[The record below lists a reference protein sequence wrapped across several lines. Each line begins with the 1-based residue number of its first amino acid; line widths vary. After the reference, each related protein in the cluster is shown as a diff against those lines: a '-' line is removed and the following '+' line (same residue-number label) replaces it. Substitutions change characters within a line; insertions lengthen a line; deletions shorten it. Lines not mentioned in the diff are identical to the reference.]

1 VSELR
6 AARLRRGA
14 NQSNKNS
21 RDFRPDS
28 FSNGLEAYPGASST
42 RAPQPNMNDLSTRD
56 IAAAR
61 PSHPSQTPL
70 LPAKHHPSQDQDIQR
85 VFLDKANLQKFKD
98 MVVLQMRK
106 KDLRNQVL
114 VDHRTQ
120 MESERTVL
128 PLQSFKQVLQTLGI
142 QMGDKQLKYF
152 HVKGDFLAS
161 DQKS

>member
-1 VSELR
+1 
-6 AARLRRGA
+6 
-14 NQSNKNS
+14 
-21 RDFRPDS
+21 
-28 FSNGLEAYPGASST
+28 
-42 RAPQPNMNDLSTRD
+42 M
-56 IAAAR
+56 
-61 PSHPSQTPL
+61 
-70 LPAKHHPSQDQDIQR
+70 
-85 VFLDKANLQKFKD
+85 FLDKANLQKFKD

-142 QMGDKQLKYF
+142 KMGDKQLKYF
-152 HVKGDFLAS
+152 LVKGDFLAS

>member
-1 VSELR
+1 
-6 AARLRRGA
+6 
-14 NQSNKNS
+14 
-21 RDFRPDS
+21 
-28 FSNGLEAYPGASST
+28 
-42 RAPQPNMNDLSTRD
+42 MNDLSTRD
-56 IAAAR
+56 IAAGR
-61 PSHPSQTPL
+61 PSHPSMNVSQTPL
-70 LPAKHHPSQDQDIQR
+70 LPAKHRPPHDQDIQR

-142 QMGDKQLKYF
+142 KMGDQQLKYF
-152 HVKGDFLAS
+152 LVKGDFLVS